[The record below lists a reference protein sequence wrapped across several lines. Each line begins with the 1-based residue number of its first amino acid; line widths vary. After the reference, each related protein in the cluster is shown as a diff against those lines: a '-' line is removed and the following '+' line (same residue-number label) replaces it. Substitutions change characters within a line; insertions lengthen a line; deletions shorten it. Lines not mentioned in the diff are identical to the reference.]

1 MKWETRHREQQL
13 LYAAVTE
20 YVRVGYNRAMR
31 EKRNYIGF
39 LLLLLQ
45 RLVTSSTRAIR
56 STLERRLEALQQPD
70 EQLSLFPQMLDEEWA
85 ELDGQEQ
92 IERLLKTRLKAMK
105 NERAEVE
112 LLLETA
118 RRSEQAGPDAKAEAL
133 IDWIYQLRQQES
145 EPVPIDPETDCALID
160 TGSPEEFSFFLEH
173 LVSRG
178 FLEKHGNGYRVT
190 VAGWQRVETAGAAS
204 SGQPGRCFVAMAFDP
219 ALNDVY
225 ELGIQLAIKDCGFE
239 PIRVDKV
246 EHNEKICDR
255 ILAEIRRARF
265 LVADFTLHR
274 KGVYFEAGFA
284 TAIGMP
290 VIFCCR
296 SDELAQTHFDTRQY
310 NHIVWET
317 ADDLR
322 AKLSD
327 RVRATIIEK
336 D

>member
-1 MKWETRHREQQL
+1 MQHTNCPICGMELVESGRIAGRDAHAFACRRCGRFGMTRTLLACIPPEAETERHMLPYLSAYTRQSSDRGSPPELTTTNWQDLAGAHATTRSSQKTAKL
-13 LYAAVTE
+13 LDLIA
-20 YVRVGYNRAMR
+20 
-31 EKRNYIGF
+31 
-39 LLLLLQ
+39 
-45 RLVTSSTRAIR
+45 SR
-56 STLERRLEALQQPD
+56 SR
-70 EQLSLFPQMLDEEWA
+70 FP
-85 ELDGQEQ
+85 G
-92 IERLLKTRLKAMK
+92 
-105 NERAEVE
+105 
-112 LLLETA
+112 
-118 RRSEQAGPDAKAEAL
+118 
-133 IDWIYQLRQQES
+133 
-145 EPVPIDPETDCALID
+145 EPVPIGPETDCALID

-255 ILAEIRRARF
+255 ILAEIRRSRF

-284 TAIGMP
+284 TAIGLP